1 MNKHVLANLKAYAS
15 LVGAILTAA
24 STELHSTVLT
34 VLVAVCAAVVVWSAP
49 NTPAE

>member
-15 LVGAILTAA
+15 LVGAILTAV
-24 STELHSTVLT
+24 STQLDSPVVTVA
-34 VLVAVCAAVVVWSAP
+34 VAVCSAIVVWAAP

>member
-15 LVGAILTAA
+15 LVGAILAA
-24 STELHSTVLT
+24 VSTELHSVPLT
-34 VLVAVCAAVVVWSAP
+34 VAVAVCAAIVVWRAP